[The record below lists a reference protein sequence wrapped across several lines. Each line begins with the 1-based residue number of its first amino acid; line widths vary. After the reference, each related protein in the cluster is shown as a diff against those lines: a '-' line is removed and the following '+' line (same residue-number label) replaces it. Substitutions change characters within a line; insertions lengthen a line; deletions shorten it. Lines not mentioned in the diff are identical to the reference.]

1 MDNFNQQPVLRCF
14 VDWQGMGRE
23 GRRAIKWATGVHHEM
38 LPGHVMSSAVRA
50 SSEQIASKA
59 DRSHEGGR
67 EGGAEFESNGYPS
80 YLSERT
86 NVRVNIRIYNKIGS
100 KSHPSA
106 RGSRERETVGCRCI
120 LGPKLLLAVGCEK
133 LGN

>member
-1 MDNFNQQPVLRCF
+1 MGDRCASRNAARPCD
-14 VDWQGMGRE
+14 VQ
-23 GRRAIKWATGVHHEM
+23 RRA
-38 LPGHVMSSAVRA
+38 
-50 SSEQIASKA
+50 SEQRA
-59 DRSHEGGR
+59 DSLEGGQISR
-67 EGGAEFESNGYPS
+67 GRVGAEFESNGYPS